1 MFPSEKAAPILA
13 LLFGAVLLALPRVS
27 GAAALESVK
36 VGFGS
41 ISGNQAPLWI
51 AKEARL
57 FEKQGLEVELVY
69 IPGGPGRS
77 WRFSEAAFSFLIT
90 RLSLR

>member
-1 MFPSEKAAPILA
+1 MFSFEKKVLIFA
-13 LLFGAVLLALPRVS
+13 LFFWTALAVLPMLSEGADFEALK
-27 GAAALESVK
+27 A
-36 VGFGS
+36 GFGS

-57 FEKQGLEVELVY
+57 FGKQGLEVELVY